1 MGRIYII
8 LGAPASIESFELT
21 PGIYPCQV
29 WYYYGDKAKG
39 LLTPGA
45 DEGLR
50 GGQTRDRSHPPERI
64 FRRDRCVLEELAFLI
79 LFPSF

>member
-1 MGRIYII
+1 MVWYNIIVKGGMTDMGRIYII
-8 LGAPASIESFELT
+8 LGAPASTESFELT

-45 DEGLR
+45 DEGL
-50 GGQTRDRSHPPERI
+50 
-64 FRRDRCVLEELAFLI
+64 
-79 LFPSF
+79 